1 MKTRRNLLWTAS
13 VCVLYVAT
21 ARLGLEYAVVGRTVT
36 LLWLPSGIALAATL
50 IGGSRVWPGIALG
63 ALIANAGTGVPALSL
78 LFIVLGNTLEPL
90 WGMALLRRRN
100 NFSNALDKVPDVLA
114 LFLLAA
120 VISTT
125 ASASFGTL
133 GLLLGGEIAKGD
145 FGATWLSWWLGD
157 GMGVLVISPVLLLG
171 AGWNRWAFLAF
182 SSGKTLEAL
191 ALIVALTVVGQAVFG
206 SPQLAGLDDFPISL
220 SLFPFAIWGALRFGP
235 GGAAGVT
242 LIASFLAISGTAQG
256 TGPFAVGSAMESLIR
271 WCLFADLMAITGLLL
286 AAVASEREKALAAL
300 RNVKNDLE
308 RRVRQRTDELTRS
321 NLELQ
326 TALTARRH
334 MQMEMNQI
342 GEERQK
348 TMGQELH
355 DGLGQQLTGI
365 ALLVTSLGETLGAQ
379 SIPEFAAVRQV
390 ERLLGDAIAMV
401 RSLSRGLY
409 PVVLES
415 GGLPSALNHLAEN
428 ARGFSG
434 VHCAVHCSAG
444 LQAIDKN
451 TALNLYR
458 IAQEAVANALRHG
471 KAQRIDIGLSGVG
484 GKYVLSVRD
493 NGVGFPSQNPKTN
506 GTLGLRSMQCRADL
520 IGAAFEV
527 RENPDGGSWVVVT
540 GPMRHEEQDI
550 AQRK

>member
-1 MKTRRNLLWTAS
+1 MKGRRNLLWTAGL
-13 VCVLYVAT
+13 CALYVAT
-21 ARLGLEYAVVGRTVT
+21 ARLGLEYAIVGRTVT
-36 LLWLPSGIALAATL
+36 LLWPPSGIALAATL
-50 IGGSRVWPGIALG
+50 IAGSRVWPGIALG
-63 ALIANAGTGVPALSL
+63 ALIANAGTGIPALSL

-100 NFSNALDKVPDVLA
+100 NFSYALDKVSDVLA
-114 LFLLAA
+114 LFLFAA
-120 VISTT
+120 VIGTT
-125 ASASFGTL
+125 ASASLGTL
-133 GLLLGGEIAKGD
+133 GLFLGDEIAWGD
-145 FGATWLSWWLGD
+145 FGTTWLSWWLGD

-171 AGWNRWAFLAF
+171 AAWNRSASPSF
-182 SSGKTLEAL
+182 SPSTMLEAL
-191 ALIVALTVVGQAVFG
+191 ALIVVLTVVGQAVFG
-206 SPQLAGLDDFPISL
+206 SPDLAGLDDFPVSL

-242 LIASFLAISGTAQG
+242 LIASFLAISGTAHG

-300 RNVKNDLE
+300 RNAKDDLE
-308 RRVRQRTDELTRS
+308 RRVRQRTDELTCA

-326 TALTARRH
+326 TALTARRR

-365 ALLVTSLGETLGAQ
+365 ALLVTSLGETLGVK
-379 SIPEFAAVRQV
+379 SIPEVAAVRQV
-390 ERLLGDAIAMV
+390 ERLLGEAIAMV

-409 PVVLES
+409 PVALES

-428 ARGFSG
+428 ARGLSG
-434 VHCAVHCSAG
+434 VQCTVRCGTG
-444 LQAIDKN
+444 LQAIDKS

-458 IAQEAVANALRHG
+458 IAQEAVSNALRHG
-471 KAQRIDIGLSGVG
+471 KARRIEIELSGVG
-484 GKYVLSVRD
+484 GKYALSVKD

-506 GTLGLRSMQCRADL
+506 GTLGLRSMQCRTEL
-520 IGAAFEV
+520 IGATFEV

-550 AQRK
+550 AKRK

>member
-1 MKTRRNLLWTAS
+1 MAS

-21 ARLGLEYAVVGRTVT
+21 AKLGLEYAVVGRTVT
-36 LLWLPSGIALAATL
+36 LLWLPSGIALAAAL
-50 IGGSRVWPGIALG
+50 VGGSRVWPGIALG
-63 ALIANAGTGVPALSL
+63 AFIANAGTGIPALSL
-78 LFIVLGNTLEPL
+78 FFIALGNTLEPL
-90 WGMALLRRRN
+90 CAAVLLRRRN
-100 NFSNALDKVPDVLA
+100 NFSNALDKVSDVLKLV
-114 LFLLAA
+114 LFAA
-120 VISTT
+120 VMSTT

-133 GLLLGGEIAKGD
+133 GLLLGGEIAGAD
-145 FGATWLSWWLGD
+145 FGSTWLAWWLGD
-157 GMGVLVISPVLLLG
+157 GMGVLVISPVLLMG
-171 AGWNRWAFLAF
+171 AGWNRSAFMSLLPRKA
-182 SSGKTLEAL
+182 LEAL
-191 ALIVALTVVGQAVFG
+191 VLIAALTVVGQAVFG
-206 SPQLAGLDDFPISL
+206 SPLLAGLDSFPISL
-220 SLFPFAIWGALRFGP
+220 SLFPFAIWSALRFGP

-242 LIASFLAISGTAQG
+242 LIASFLAIRGTAQG

-286 AAVASEREKALAAL
+286 AAVGSEREKALAAL
-300 RNVKNDLE
+300 RNAKGDLE
-308 RRVRQRTDELTRS
+308 RRVRQRTDELTRA

-365 ALLVTSLGETLGAQ
+365 ALLVTSLGETLAAR
-379 SIPEFAAVRQV
+379 SIAEVAAVRQV
-390 ERLLGDAIAMV
+390 ERLLGEAIAMV

-434 VHCAVHCSAG
+434 VRCAVHCSGG
-444 LQAIDKN
+444 LKPIDKN

-458 IAQEAVANALRHG
+458 IAQEAVTNALRHG
-471 KAQRIDIGLSGVG
+471 KAQRIDIRLSAVG
-484 GKYVLSVRD
+484 ERYVLSVQD
-493 NGVGFPSQNPKTN
+493 NGVGFPKQNPTTN
-506 GTLGLRSMQCRADL
+506 GTLGVRSMRCRADL

-527 RENPDGGSWVVVT
+527 KENPDGGSWVVVT
-540 GPMRHEEQDI
+540 GSMRHEEQDI
-550 AQRK
+550 AKRK